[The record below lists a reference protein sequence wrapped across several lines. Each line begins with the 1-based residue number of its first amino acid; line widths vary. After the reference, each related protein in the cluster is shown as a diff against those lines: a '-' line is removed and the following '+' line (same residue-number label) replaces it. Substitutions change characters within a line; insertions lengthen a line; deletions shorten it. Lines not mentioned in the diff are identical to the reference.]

1 MIPEAQTNLNLTNMK
16 RIYIY
21 LILSSLMFSGSMQG
35 VAQNTS
41 GKVYAGYAKY
51 DDQIWEYDGLS
62 LQFDAKVGCAIKLT
76 KDMLAPYVGGT
87 ITGMRVGW
95 DTSTQTGTCE
105 GFVRKD
111 FNSED
116 LTTGRKTVRFG
127 WNDMSLTAY
136 EIPEDVDQLIV
147 GFTTNLKKNVCA
159 IPTLYPHYTPNSCFL
174 WVEGDNDEEGNPNWI
189 DMNDKGILPI
199 LLIIKDSKGTFNYVP
214 VINLLTDNGVQYT
227 EEAGDVIMRIK
238 NMGSQKISTI
248 EVTSRQGEQTWS
260 KTITANTAVG
270 ATSKIFLAPLYCF
283 HTGDVELSITKVNNK
298 DVSKPETRTLNIIGI
313 PKDVANQYT
322 RRPLVEYY
330 ESENNYRS
338 ARYYD
343 DYIKN
348 PVTTKANAI
357 SFVCQHLDDQ
367 FMTGDDDATVLSL
380 ALCDNDSSKVSI
392 PSMSIDRAMS
402 TANISYQMNTSPTP
416 MFDVLINP
424 NDAVNVFNAAAKV
437 PTFVNLNVGGTLAQD
452 KEALTVKVGGDVA
465 LGIMPEGEK
474 LRLSV
479 YLMERDVESDSQL
492 FWNDDEK
499 DQYAGMFTHPN
510 IIREIMTP
518 VEGLEIEA
526 GGTINETV
534 ETTLDPSW
542 NLENMYLVAF
552 VHRDGKLGGKR
563 MHVFNTAEGEITE
576 ATGIRGI
583 EQWTKNNGQ
592 ATLDG
597 RRESQWEMDNGVYD
611 LQGRRFS
618 GQLPKGIYI
627 VGGKKIVLK

>member
-1 MIPEAQTNLNLTNMK
+1 MK
-16 RIYIY
+16 RIYFY
-21 LILSSLMFSGSMQG
+21 LLLLSLIFSGSMQG
-35 VAQNTS
+35 VAQNTT
-41 GKVYAGYAKY
+41 GKVYVGYAKY

-62 LQFDAKVGCAIKLT
+62 LQFDAKVGCAIRLT

-95 DTSTQTGTCE
+95 DTSTQTGTYE
-105 GFVRKD
+105 GFVRED

-116 LTTGRKTVRFG
+116 LTTGRKTVRYSYSDSNPG

-147 GFTTNLKKNVCA
+147 GFTTKLKKNVCA
-159 IPTLYPHYTPNSCFL
+159 IPTLYPHNTPNSCFL
-174 WVEGDNDEEGNPNWI
+174 WVEGDNDEEGNPNWV
-189 DMNDKGILPI
+189 DMNDRGILPI
-199 LLIIKDSKGTFNYVP
+199 LLVIKDSKGTFNYVP

-238 NMGSQKISTI
+238 NMGSQRISTI

-270 ATSKIFLAPLYCF
+270 TTSKVFLAPLYCF
-283 HTGDVELSITKVNNK
+283 HSGDVELSITKVNNK
-298 DVSKPETRTLNIIGI
+298 DVSYPETHTLNIIGV
-313 PKDVANQYT
+313 PKDVASRYT

-343 DYIKN
+343 DYVKN
-348 PVTTKANAI
+348 PVTRNANAI

-392 PSMSIDRAMS
+392 PTMSIDRAMS

-424 NDAVNVFNAAAKV
+424 NDAINVFNAAANV
-437 PTFVNLNVGGTLAQD
+437 PTFVNLNVGGTLAND
-452 KEALTVKVGGDVA
+452 KETLTVKVGGDVA
-465 LGIMPEGEK
+465 PGIMPEGEK
-474 LRLSV
+474 LRLSI
-479 YLMERDVESDSQL
+479 YLMERNVESDSQL

-499 DQYAGMFTHPN
+499 EQYAGMFTHPN
-510 IIREIMTP
+510 VIREIMTP
-518 VEGLEIEA
+518 VEGFEIEA
-526 GGTINETV
+526 GGTFNEAV
-534 ETTLDPSW
+534 ETTIDPTW
-542 NLENMYLVAF
+542 NLENMYLIAF

-563 MHVFNTAEGEITE
+563 MHVFNTTESEITE
-576 ATGIRGI
+576 ATGIVTI
-583 EQWTKNNGQ
+583 EHSPSNV
-592 ATLDG
+592 
-597 RRESQWEMDNGVYD
+597 EHSVYD
-611 LQGRRFS
+611 LSGRRIQS
-618 GQLPKGIYI
+618 AELKKGLYI
-627 VGGKKIVLK
+627 VDGKKIIRK